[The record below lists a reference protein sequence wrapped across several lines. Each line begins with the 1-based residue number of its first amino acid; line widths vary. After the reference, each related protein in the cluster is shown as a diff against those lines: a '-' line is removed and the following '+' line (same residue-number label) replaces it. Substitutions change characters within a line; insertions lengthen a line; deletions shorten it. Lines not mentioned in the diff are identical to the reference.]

1 MNNLVE
7 IYKSRINE
15 YGGEDERADGAI
27 RIDLARVVQ
36 RRICDKMDGVQLQ
49 NPYLHKQSQRLVT
62 NDLTAFAQKYVEDF
76 SLGNED
82 EMALLAKAAMIL
94 RKRTLLFMK
103 EHKKTLSDFKV
114 GVRDAH
120 HHSPAELTSFVEDLL
135 FGQRPLN
142 EQRSSERKMLTE
154 TVSSSIL
161 YNMKTD
167 RQVAYQDKRKSRS
180 RHIYTPQQIMARTL
194 AIRHCARNNSILK
207 LLSAP
212 YFGLSLTPRAS
223 LEIETMIANAMRK
236 IVEKEGVYVPPNMK
250 RGVRLSFHIDNFD
263 EQVETFDGKN
273 TVHYLLILTFEV
285 KSIKNKEIDIK

>member
-7 IYKSRINE
+7 IYKSRISE
-15 YGGEDERADGAI
+15 YGGKDERADGAI

-36 RRICDKMDGVQLQ
+36 RRICDKMDAVQLQ
-49 NPYLHKQSQRLVT
+49 NPYLHRQSQRLVT
-62 NDLTAFAQKYVEDF
+62 NDLTAFAQKYAEDS

-120 HHSPAELTSFVEDLL
+120 HHHSPAELTSFVEDLL
-135 FGQRPLN
+135 FGQRALN
-142 EQRSSERKMLTE
+142 EQRSVERMMLTE

-161 YNMKTD
+161 YNMKTN
-167 RQVAYQDKRKSRS
+167 RQVAYQEKRKSRS
-180 RHIYTPQQIMARTL
+180 RHTYTPQQIMARTL
-194 AIRHCARNNSILK
+194 AIRHCARNNSILR

-223 LEIETMIANAMRK
+223 LEIETR
-236 IVEKEGVYVPPNMK
+236 
-250 RGVRLSFHIDNFD
+250 
-263 EQVETFDGKN
+263 
-273 TVHYLLILTFEV
+273 
-285 KSIKNKEIDIK
+285 